1 MLSLDLLILESISS
15 TLLIWSDKSDR
26 SCWIQFIIFDHRW
39 LWFTSTLIGNFMR
52 SSSWCL
58 QCLFRI
64 LCVYLFFV
72 LGVRSG
78 LFVSWMY
85 DPAHGSSLS
94 GPLCTYLKSLL
105 HLNWKAVAMCFKEK
119 ITFRSHR
126 HWSLNAFYTLRLQ
139 LLDLLQCNL
148 HGFNHKSLNW
158 SFHTPHHASSRVLR
172 CEHAILLTH

>member
-1 MLSLDLLILESISS
+1 MLNFSAEEPNVTLLEDGQWSIVWSSMENSCWLASTALLKAKRKPWSSGPPFIGNLPSLQNKIMFTFPKMLSLDLLILESISS

-26 SCWIQFIIFDHRW
+26 SCWIQFIVFDHRW

-78 LFVSWMY
+78 LLC
-85 DPAHGSSLS
+85 HG
-94 GPLCTYLKSLL
+94 CTIRLTDL
-105 HLNWKAVAMCFKEK
+105 A
-119 ITFRSHR
+119 FRSLFVH
-126 HWSLNAFYTLRLQ
+126 
-139 LLDLLQCNL
+139 
-148 HGFNHKSLNW
+148 
-158 SFHTPHHASSRVLR
+158 
-172 CEHAILLTH
+172 I